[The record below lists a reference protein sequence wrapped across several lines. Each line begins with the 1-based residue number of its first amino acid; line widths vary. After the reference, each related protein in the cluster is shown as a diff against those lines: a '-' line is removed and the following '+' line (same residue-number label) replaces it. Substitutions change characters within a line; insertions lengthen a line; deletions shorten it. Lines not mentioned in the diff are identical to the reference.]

1 MKKLIYLIS
10 IFIFSSLSF
19 SKLTVGIT
27 LIPYYSYVTN
37 IVGDKMNVLPIIPEN
52 MDVHSYRPTAQDIKK
67 LAKVD
72 VVVING
78 IGHDEFIIPMIE
90 AVKKQGKNIKVINAN
105 QRTTTL
111 ISAGQK
117 KAGVKNPHT
126 FISITQAIQQIDYIA
141 ESLGELDPKNKMY
154 YIKNARTYDKKL
166 RELKRAELEKVKGK
180 TKNVKIATTHAG
192 YDYLLAEFGL
202 TVSAVVE
209 PAHAHNPSA
218 TDLKDIIDKVN
229 ENNIKILFDEE
240 VADHKNANL
249 IKNATDIKIAY
260 LSHATRGKYTK
271 DAFYNFMKQNLESV
285 TKALNEVN

>member
-117 KAGVKNPHT
+117 
-126 FISITQAIQQIDYIA
+126 
-141 ESLGELDPKNKMY
+141 
-154 YIKNARTYDKKL
+154 
-166 RELKRAELEKVKGK
+166 
-180 TKNVKIATTHAG
+180 
-192 YDYLLAEFGL
+192 
-202 TVSAVVE
+202 
-209 PAHAHNPSA
+209 
-218 TDLKDIIDKVN
+218 
-229 ENNIKILFDEE
+229 
-240 VADHKNANL
+240 
-249 IKNATDIKIAY
+249 
-260 LSHATRGKYTK
+260 
-271 DAFYNFMKQNLESV
+271 
-285 TKALNEVN
+285 